1 MHLRTTYGTLA
12 ALGLFGLAVGT
23 PSFAATLDLTASGQ
37 LVYEANQASNFSNA
51 LTISLAG
58 GVYTIHDP
66 AEMGIGVSGNALA
79 AGCAVVDNQR
89 VTCPTAPIAAIA
101 VDTKNGTDT
110 IDLRDAIHPATITG
124 GGGPD
129 TIFGGSKDDLVV
141 WDTFDGSDVVDGGPG
156 TDTLV
161 FRSGSDDGTAD
172 GNDHDTITIQAN
184 GAGFTLARDMGNV
197 AMDVEA
203 TEVLQLHTFGGYDM
217 VATTGLAGTL
227 QIIDTTQDGQPDTL
241 TFDADGLCP
250 STAPGVIAVPD
261 REPVQYANVATVS
274 IVDDVCPVDTCNGIE
289 ATSGCTV
296 NGVPNSRC
304 VGTDGPDVIRGTS
317 GADVI
322 VGGGGQ
328 DRIYAGAGNDTACG
342 DDGNDVVEGE
352 RGNDYLVGGAG
363 ADRMQGNAGGDDL
376 IGGEGN
382 DDLRGDAGLDDL
394 TGGPGDDRLRG
405 GGDRDVLQ
413 GSEGF
418 DVLDGGSA
426 VDTCTDV
433 DEQGTFTRCELPLVD

>member
-1 MHLRTTYGTLA
+1 MHDRTTYGALA
-12 ALGLFGLAVGT
+12 ALALFGTTGVT
-23 PSFAATLDLTASGQ
+23 PSHAATLDLTAGGQ
-37 LVYEANQASNFSNA
+37 LVYEANQSSNFSNA

-58 GVYTIHDP
+58 GIYTIHDP
-66 AEMGIGVSGNALA
+66 AEMTIGLSGSALA

-101 VDTKNGTDT
+101 VDTKNGPDT
-110 IDLRDAIHPATITG
+110 IDLRAVIHPTMITG

-129 TIFGGSKDDLVV
+129 TIFGGTEDDAIV
-141 WDTFDGSDVVDGGPG
+141 WETFDGSDVVDGGPG

-172 GNDHDTITIQAN
+172 GNDHDSITIQAN
-184 GAGFTLARDMGNV
+184 GAGFVLMRDMGNV
-197 AMDVEA
+197 AMDVQD
-203 TEVLQLHTFGGYDM
+203 TEVLLLSTFGGYDT
-217 VATTGLAGTL
+217 VATTGLPGTR
-227 QIIDTTQDGQPDTL
+227 QIIDTMPDGQPDAL

-250 STAPGVIAVPD
+250 STAPGSIETPG
-261 REPVQYANVATVS
+261 REPVQYTDFATVTVVNDS
-274 IVDDVCPVDTCNGIE
+274 CPVDTCNGIE
-289 ATSGCTV
+289 GTSGCTV
-296 NGVPNSRC
+296 NGVPNQRC
-304 VGTDGPDVIRGTS
+304 LGTDGPDVIRGTS

-322 VGGGGQ
+322 VGGGGR
-328 DRIYAGAGNDTACG
+328 DRIYAGAGNDTVCG
-342 DDGNDVVEGE
+342 DDGDDVIEGE

-363 ADRMQGNAGGDDL
+363 ADRVQGNAGGDDL
-376 IGGEGN
+376 IGGDGN
-382 DDLRGDAGLDDL
+382 DDLRGDGGIDDL

-413 GSEGF
+413 GSEGV

-433 DEQGTFTRCELPLVD
+433 DQEVGFTRCELPTIG